1 MKTLDKKQCAVMKI
15 ITATT
20 KTVDRIVVLYDRIK
34 MDNETKK
41 IKKKA
46 LKVLLYS
53 LIALFLTLS
62 VDIISTLF
70 LTTFQK
76 FVIDFGIDPYDSAFD
91 KMLNFIAVASIISII
106 ISSIIVIGQKRC
118 CCVTKYDSTRDP
130 TNPFSPLSPNYIGR
144 HHHK

>member
-1 MKTLDKKQCAVMKI
+1 MKKLTKKHGIIKKI
-15 ITATT
+15 FSFVTN
-20 KTVDRIVVLYDRIK
+20 TVDNVTGLYDKVK

-53 LIALFLTLS
+53 LIALFLTFS

-70 LTTFQK
+70 LKNFQK

-91 KMLNFIAVASIISII
+91 KMLNFIAVASIVSII

-118 CCVTKYDSTRDP
+118 CCVLKYDSTRDP